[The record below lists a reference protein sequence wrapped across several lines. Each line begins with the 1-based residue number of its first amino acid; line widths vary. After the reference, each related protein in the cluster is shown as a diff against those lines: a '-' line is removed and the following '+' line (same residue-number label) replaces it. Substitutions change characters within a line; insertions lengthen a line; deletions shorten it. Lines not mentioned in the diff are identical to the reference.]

1 MTSSPAEIPAN
12 RKSRLNL
19 PRLAVLL
26 LAGTVIG
33 LWLAVT
39 PSGLMGKADAIAYA
53 VCHRISLR
61 SFHLG
66 DRPLPLCARCSGMYL
81 GALLTLIY
89 YTLIRPRAG
98 LYPNRRLVAIF
109 VLFGFSWAIDGLN
122 SYMHLFPSAPHL
134 YQPSNTLRII
144 TGSLIGIALA
154 TLVYPVFN
162 QTVWRKWRHE
172 PVLRSP
178 GELVKLVILAAG
190 LVGLMITENPLI
202 LYPMALLSSFG
213 VLVLL
218 ALIYTTMS
226 LTILRLDNRAD
237 SWRDLVLPLVTG
249 LALGIVQIT
258 LLSLGRYLL
267 TVESGLIF

>member
-1 MTSSPAEIPAN
+1 MTSSPAEMPVKRKN
-12 RKSRLNL
+12 RLSP

-39 PSGLMGKADAIAYA
+39 PTGLMGKADAIAYA
-53 VCHRISLR
+53 VCHRIDLR

-89 YTLIRPRAG
+89 YTLVRPRAG
-98 LYPNRRLVAIF
+98 LYPNRRLVAVF
-109 VLFGFSWAIDGLN
+109 VLFGFVWAIDGLN

-144 TGSLIGIALA
+144 TGSSIGIALA

-162 QTVWRKWRHE
+162 QTMWREWRHE
-172 PVLRSP
+172 PVLRSLW
-178 GELVKLVILAAG
+178 ELAKLLVLVAG
-190 LVGLMITENPLI
+190 LVGLVITENPLI
-202 LYPMALLSSFG
+202 LYPMGLLSSFS

-218 ALIYTTMS
+218 TLIYATMS

-237 SWRDLVLPLVTG
+237 SWRDLPLPLIVG
-249 LALGIVQIT
+249 LTLGIIQIA

-267 TVESGLIF
+267 TGKIGLIF

>member
-1 MTSSPAEIPAN
+1 MTSSPSEMPAN
-12 RKSRLNL
+12 RKSRLSL
-19 PRLAVLL
+19 SRLAVLL

-33 LWLAVT
+33 LWLVVT
-39 PSGLMGKADAIAYA
+39 PSGLMGKADAIGYA
-53 VCHRISLR
+53 VCHRIDLR

-98 LYPNRRLVAIF
+98 LYPNRRIVAVF
-109 VLFGFSWAIDGLN
+109 VLFGFVWALDGLN

-134 YQPSNTLRII
+134 YRPSNTLRVI
-144 TGSLIGIALA
+144 TGSLIGVALA

-162 QTVWRKWRHE
+162 QTMWREWKHE
-172 PVLRSP
+172 PVLRSLW
-178 GELVKLVILAAG
+178 ELMKLLVLVVG
-190 LVGLMITENPLI
+190 LVGLVITENPLI
-202 LYPMALLSSFG
+202 LYPLGLLSSFT

-218 ALIYTTMS
+218 ALIYATMS

-237 SWRDLVLPLVTG
+237 SWRDLVVPLIAG
-249 LALGIVQIT
+249 LTLGIIQIA
-258 LLSLGRYLL
+258 LLSLGRYLI
-267 TVESGLIF
+267 TGRIGLIF

>member
-1 MTSSPAEIPAN
+1 MTSSPTEIPTN
-12 RKSRLNL
+12 RESRLSL

-39 PSGLMGKADAIAYA
+39 PSGLLGKADAIGYA
-53 VCHRISLR
+53 VCHRIDLR

-98 LYPNRRLVAIF
+98 LYPNRRLVAIL
-109 VLFGFSWAIDGLN
+109 VLFGFAWAIDGLN

-134 YQPSNTLRII
+134 YQPSNTLRIV

-162 QTVWRKWRHE
+162 QTMWREWRHE

-178 GELVKLVILAAG
+178 GELVKLLMLAAG
-190 LVGLMITENPLI
+190 LVGLVITENPLI
-202 LYPMALLSSFG
+202 LYPMALLSSFS

-218 ALIYTTMS
+218 ALIYATMS
-226 LTILRLDNRAD
+226 LTILRLDNRVD
-237 SWRDLVLPLVTG
+237 SWRDLALPLIAG
-249 LALGIVQIT
+249 LALGIIQIT

-267 TVESGLIF
+267 TGESGLIF

>member
-1 MTSSPAEIPAN
+1 MTSSPAEKPAN

-39 PSGLMGKADAIAYA
+39 PSGLMGKADAIGYS
-53 VCHRISLR
+53 VCHRIDLR

-98 LYPNRRLVAIF
+98 LYPNRRIVAVF
-109 VLFGFSWAIDGLN
+109 VLFGFVWALDGLN

-134 YQPSNTLRII
+134 YRPSNTLRVI
-144 TGSLIGIALA
+144 TGSLIGVALA

-162 QTVWRKWRHE
+162 QTMWREWKHE
-172 PVLRSP
+172 PVLRSLW
-178 GELVKLVILAAG
+178 ELMKLLVLVVG
-190 LVGLMITENPLI
+190 LVGLVITENPLI
-202 LYPMALLSSFG
+202 LYPLGLLSSFT

-218 ALIYTTMS
+218 ALIYATMS

-237 SWRDLVLPLVTG
+237 SWRDLVVPLIAG
-249 LALGIVQIT
+249 LTLGIIQIA
-258 LLSLGRYLL
+258 LLSLGRYLI
-267 TVESGLIF
+267 TGRIGLIF